1 MIDSVVILRCRIGL
15 CLHFVHDR
23 MCMVLNPRWMIG
35 LRVLSQPMAGRKMEA
50 CLRMRLVVQE
60 RGNLERSVG
69 RAAHFFQPE
78 DPGLSRLARCGT
90 NDKH

>member
-1 MIDSVVILRCRIGL
+1 
-15 CLHFVHDR
+15 
-23 MCMVLNPRWMIG
+23 
-35 LRVLSQPMAGRKMEA
+35 
-50 CLRMRLVVQE
+50 MRLVVRE

-78 DPGLSRLARCGT
+78 DPGLSRLARYGT